1 MILRVVLFL
10 IYVGLNFLQE
20 KLSLRMFYYLIV
32 LYIIFYYSS

>member
-20 KLSLRMFYYLIV
+20 KIVIMYVLLFKCTLYYFL
-32 LYIIFYYSS
+32 L